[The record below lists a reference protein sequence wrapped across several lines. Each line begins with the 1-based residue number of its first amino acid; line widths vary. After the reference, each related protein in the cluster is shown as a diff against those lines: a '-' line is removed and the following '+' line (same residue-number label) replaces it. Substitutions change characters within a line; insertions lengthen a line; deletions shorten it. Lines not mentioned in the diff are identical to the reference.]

1 MRQSSEAKFIPRSLL
16 RSLAAFLREA
26 HALRLRSERSQAMF
40 WSRRVN
46 RPLGAIIAQGLL
58 RTRVSPNSVSIIGV
72 IIFLVGAALV
82 LASPVPAPVP
92 LVIAVFVVWQL
103 ALALDNT
110 DGLLARARGESSPF
124 GAWLD
129 QILDFVGHSA
139 VFVSLA
145 AFVARTFAF
154 GAVVVAVSAPL
165 ILAGSLIGL
174 FASAQR
180 NALLGTQ
187 PALQPAAQARLRIL
201 FMGRHLTDFGPF
213 LALASVGLA
222 WPPLLLVALAL
233 YPVFVTVSV
242 AAQVAINWPRG
253 GGRPRPAG
261 ASASQAS
268 SPPGSSPAPGSRSR
282 CAGPPTEGVTRP
294 SPAGITT
301 TPGSSPQPPD
311 PSRPKGV
318 DRM

>member
-1 MRQSSEAKFIPRSLL
+1 MRTSSKARVIPRSSP

-58 RTRVSPNSVSIIGV
+58 ATSVSPNSVSIVGLIV
-72 IIFLVGAALV
+72 HLVGAALV
-82 LASPVPAPVP
+82 LAAPVPAPVP
-92 LVIAVFVVWQL
+92 LVVVVFVVWQF

-129 QILDFVGHSA
+129 QILDFVNHSA
-139 VFVSLA
+139 VVVSLA
-145 AFVARTFAF
+145 AFVARAFAF
-154 GAVVVAVSAPL
+154 RAVELSVFASLV
-165 ILAGSLIGL
+165 LAGSLIGI

-187 PALQPAAQARLRIL
+187 PALRPAAQARLRIPFL
-201 FMGRHLTDFGPF
+201 GLHLTDFGLF
-213 LALASVGLA
+213 LAVASVGLA

-233 YPVFVTVSV
+233 YPAFITTSV

-253 GGRPRPAG
+253 G
-261 ASASQAS
+261 
-268 SPPGSSPAPGSRSR
+268 SR
-282 CAGPPTEGVTRP
+282 V
-294 SPAGITT
+294 
-301 TPGSSPQPPD
+301 
-311 PSRPKGV
+311 
-318 DRM
+318 